1 MVNQKIV
8 KYPALNEKEFYE
20 VYLTLD
26 NLLHEDNERLSDK
39 AIKLLAAYMSKPL
52 DFAIQFNNKKTIV
65 NRTTGE
71 KKTLAVE
78 LGEEIGILP
87 SYTYYL
93 MKELRDKDALVIDED
108 NLLRPNSQLTKLRVG
123 TKASLSKNDV
133 MQFDYIFK
141 AKIVE
146 DDDAN
151 ESNLPKSS
159 Q

>member
-1 MVNQKIV
+1 MQSNQKIV

-26 NLLHEDNERLSDK
+26 NLLRTNEKILSDK
-39 AIKLLAAYMSKPL
+39 AIKLLAAYMAKPL
-52 DFAIQFNNKKTIV
+52 EFAIQFNNKKTIV
-65 NRTTGE
+65 DRSTGE

-78 LGEEIGILP
+78 LGETIGILP

-93 MKELRDKDALVIDED
+93 MKELRDKDTLVVDED
-108 NLLRPNSQLTKLRVG
+108 NLLRPNEQLTKLRVG
-123 TKASLSKNDV
+123 IKAALSKNDIV
-133 MQFDYIFK
+133 QFDYLFK

-159 Q
+159 